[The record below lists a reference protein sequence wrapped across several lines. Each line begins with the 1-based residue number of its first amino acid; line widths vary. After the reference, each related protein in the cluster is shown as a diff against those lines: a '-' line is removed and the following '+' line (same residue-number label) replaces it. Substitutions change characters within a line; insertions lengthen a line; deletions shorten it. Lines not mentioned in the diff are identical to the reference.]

1 MRSQDIWEGNTNTED
16 VKMELDYFINIA
28 TNACINGAFNS
39 ITVFFVYKFF
49 LKHVDDKNR
58 KEKKGED
65 KNWFLV

>member
-1 MRSQDIWEGNTNTED
+1 
-16 VKMELDYFINIA
+16 MELDYFINIA